1 MKNDDYIGVDEKYIP
16 EEEKNKE
23 ISVSGGVSQK
33 NRNRL
38 VKGGIALMIMWVVV
52 AIVVMV
58 IISLFAFGMFKKGS
72 GIIINKAQETMDKED
87 INDDLEF
94 FLGEEDG
101 GHVKSLLEEVIKINK
116 TNKKHAITIIY
127 ESHNTKDS
135 AEIIDIKHSID
146 EDSEYDSNADY
157 DSKGYINKITITK
170 EN

>member
-23 ISVSGGVSQK
+23 SYVSGGISQK

-38 VKGGIALMIMWVVV
+38 VKGGIAFIIIWAVI
-52 AIVVMV
+52 AIVVMA
-58 IISLFAFGMFKKGS
+58 IIFSVAFGMFNKGNRM
-72 GIIINKAQETMDKED
+72 INKTNEIMNKED
-87 INDDLEF
+87 INDELDF
-94 FLGEEDG
+94 YLGEGKGIE
-101 GHVKSLLEEVIKINK
+101 VKSLLEKVVKINK

-127 ESHNTKDS
+127 ESHTTKNS

-146 EDSEYDSNADY
+146 EMSDYDSNADY